1 MCAPPRRGEVLP
13 RRTRSVYDAQPMAR
27 WLVLVAALSGSL
39 LAAAG
44 SLADEAKPAPRPAV
58 GRPTGPDATPPPDP
72 AAVDAAVS
80 ALVKLADTARKQGR
94 WEDAELGY
102 REALKLRNDA
112 TVVGRLGLTLV
123 AAGQPARGARN
134 LMEAIERGGGV
145 GPENDEFF
153 KVFKR
158 IRPTVCLL
166 YVKGNLTDAL
176 VSIDGGAFHKENG
189 SQFKL
194 FVAPGKH
201 VLEGKS
207 EERGVARAERTC
219 PEGGEATTVL
229 LWHWPAGLPQKPE
242 RLFRLRKKGE
252 VIPGIDDDRPADIP
266 REEDEPPPRK
276 PIFGGVG
283 GEDRPAQKR
292 GSVGG
297 GVAVVSG
304 VATWAPAIGV
314 ALHGSLQLHE
324 VISLDLDARAAWLT
338 SGIGG
343 EPING
348 MTLGVLLSVCGHW
361 RWLFGCATGHLG
373 MIAVSFDET
382 RYQGRS
388 FAAFRPGIGGRVGV
402 HVGVT
407 DALAIV
413 SSVDALGLNVG
424 TRVVANGVAV
434 SEQPPIMI
442 GGSVLGV
449 WKF

>member
-1 MCAPPRRGEVLP
+1 M
-13 RRTRSVYDAQPMAR
+13 
-27 WLVLVAALSGSL
+27 
-39 LAAAG
+39 
-44 SLADEAKPAPRPAV
+44 
-58 GRPTGPDATPPPDP
+58 
-72 AAVDAAVS
+72 S
-80 ALVKLADTARKQGR
+80 ALVKLADAARKQGR
-94 WEDAELGY
+94 WTDAELGY

-145 GPENDEFF
+145 GPEKEEFF

-166 YVKGNLTDAL
+166 YVKGNVNDAV
-176 VSIDGGAFHKENG
+176 VSIDGGPFHVENG
-189 SQFKL
+189 TQFKL

-242 RLFRLRKKGE
+242 RLFRRRKKDE

-304 VATWAPAIGV
+304 VATWAPAVGV
-314 ALHGSLQLHE
+314 ALHGSIRPVE
-324 VISLDLDARAAWLT
+324 VVSIGLDARAAWLT

-343 EPING
+343 EPIDG
-348 MTLGVLLSVCGHW
+348 MTVGALVSVCGHW
-361 RWLFGCATGHLG
+361 RWLFGCGAGHLG
-373 MIAVSFDET
+373 IISVTFDKTAFE
-382 RYQGRS
+382 GRG
-388 FAAFRPGIGGRVGV
+388 FTFFRPGLGARIG
-402 HVGVT
+402 
-407 DALAIV
+407 AAIPFSQV
-413 SSVDALGLNVG
+413 LGLQVSADVIGLNAGV
-424 TRVVANGVAV
+424 RVLANGKQV
-434 SEQPPIMI
+434 SDQPPLMI
-442 GGSVLGV
+442 GGNLLGV
-449 WKF
+449 WEF

>member
-1 MCAPPRRGEVLP
+1 M
-13 RRTRSVYDAQPMAR
+13 
-27 WLVLVAALSGSL
+27 
-39 LAAAG
+39 
-44 SLADEAKPAPRPAV
+44 
-58 GRPTGPDATPPPDP
+58 
-72 AAVDAAVS
+72 S

-145 GPENDEFF
+145 GAEQEEFF

-166 YVKGNLTDAL
+166 YVKGNLSDAV
-176 VSIDGGAFHKENG
+176 VSIDGGPFHKEG
-189 SQFKL
+189 GVQFKL

-229 LWHWPAGLPQKPE
+229 SWHWPDGLPTKPE
-242 RLFRLRKKGE
+242 RLFRHRRKGE
-252 VIPGIDDDRPADIP
+252 VIPGLDDARPADIP

-276 PIFGGVG
+276 PIFGGVAG
-283 GEDRPAQKR
+283 DERPKPKR

-304 VATWAPAIGV
+304 VATWAPAVGV
-314 ALHGSLQLHE
+314 ALHGSVRPIE
-324 VISLDLDARAAWLT
+324 VLSIDLDARAAWLT
-338 SGIGG
+338 SGIAG
-343 EPING
+343 EPISG
-348 MTLGVLLSVCGHW
+348 MTAGGLLSVCGHW
-361 RWLFGCATGHLG
+361 RWLFGCATGYLG
-373 MIAVSFDET
+373 LIAVDFDEA
-382 RYQGRS
+382 RYEGRS
-388 FAAFRPGIGGRVGV
+388 YVFFTPGLGGRVGARIPI
-402 HVGVT
+402 G
-407 DALAIV
+407 DAFAIRV
-413 SSVDALGLNVG
+413 AADVVGLNG
-424 TRVVANGVAV
+424 GIRVAV
-434 SEQPPIMI
+434 DQETVADHPPVMI
-442 GGSVLGV
+442 GGSVMGT
-449 WKF
+449 WEF

>member
-1 MCAPPRRGEVLP
+1 M
-13 RRTRSVYDAQPMAR
+13 
-27 WLVLVAALSGSL
+27 
-39 LAAAG
+39 
-44 SLADEAKPAPRPAV
+44 
-58 GRPTGPDATPPPDP
+58 
-72 AAVDAAVS
+72 DAAVS
-80 ALVKLADTARKQGR
+80 ALVKLADSARKQGR
-94 WEDAELGY
+94 WADAELGY

-123 AAGQPARGARN
+123 GAGQPARGARN

-145 GPENDEFF
+145 GSENDEFF

-229 LWHWPAGLPQKPE
+229 LWHWPDGLPTKPE
-242 RLFRLRKKGE
+242 RLFRHRKKGE
-252 VIPGIDDDRPADIP
+252 VIPGLDDDRPADIP
-266 REEDEPPPRK
+266 REEDEPPPPK

-283 GEDRPAQKR
+283 GEERPVHKR

-304 VATWAPAIGV
+304 VATWTPAVGV
-314 ALHGSLQLHE
+314 ALHGSVRLHE
-324 VISLDLDARAAWLT
+324 VVSLDLDARAAWLT
-338 SGIGG
+338 GGIGG
-343 EPING
+343 RPIGG
-348 MTLGVLLSVCGHW
+348 MTAGALLSVCGHW
-361 RWLFGCATGHLG
+361 RWVFGCATGHLG
-373 MIAVSFDET
+373 AIFVDFDEA
-382 RYQGRS
+382 RYEGRS
-388 FAAFRPGIGGRVGV
+388 YAFFTPGLGGRAGARIPI
-402 HVGVT
+402 G
-407 DALAIV
+407 DALAIRV
-413 SSVDALGLNVG
+413 TGDVIGLNGGIV
-424 TRVVANGVAV
+424 VVADQETVADH
-434 SEQPPIMI
+434 PPVMI
-442 GGSVLGV
+442 GGSVMGT
-449 WKF
+449 WEF

>member
-1 MCAPPRRGEVLP
+1 
-13 RRTRSVYDAQPMAR
+13 MAR

-39 LAAAG
+39 LAAAA
-44 SLADEAKPAPRPAV
+44 SYADEATPAPRPAV

-94 WEDAELGY
+94 WADAELGY

-166 YVKGNLTDAL
+166 YVKGNLSDAV

-229 LWHWPAGLPQKPE
+229 SWHWPNGLPTKPE
-242 RLFRLRKKGE
+242 RLFRRRKKGE
-252 VIPGIDDDRPADIP
+252 VMPGLDDDRPADIP
-266 REEDEPPPRK
+266 REEDEPPARK
-276 PIFGGVG
+276 PIFGGVE
-283 GEDRPAQKR
+283 GEERPKQRR

-304 VATWAPAIGV
+304 VATWAPAVGV
-314 ALHGSLQLHE
+314 ALHGSIRPIE
-324 VISLDLDARAAWLT
+324 VLSLDLDLRAAWLT

-348 MTLGVLLSVCGHW
+348 STVGALVSVCGHW
-361 RWLFGCATGHLG
+361 RWFFGCATGHLG
-373 MIAVSFDET
+373 AIFVAFDET
-382 RYQGRS
+382 AFQGKS
-388 FAAFRPGIGGRVGV
+388 FTLFTPGLGGRAGALIPIGDAFGV
-402 HVGVT
+402 RVAADVVRLDRG
-407 DALAIV
+407 I
-413 SSVDALGLNVG
+413 
-424 TRVVANGVAV
+424 RVVADQATVADH
-434 SEQPPIMI
+434 PPIMI
-442 GGSVLGV
+442 GGSVMGT
-449 WKF
+449 WEF